1 MKNKRILSIPF
12 TPITILLCCLNTFS
26 QTHFEGT
33 VTYDMTIS
41 GTEVSPQ
48 LIHLLPDGFT
58 LYVKG
63 SRSRLE
69 ISSGMSEVTVIGDNA
84 SGSAVTLM
92 DLMGKKLAIKTDSTQ
107 VNEALDKLGEYRIV
121 HVDGGKQIL
130 GYACKKAFLI
140 RQDAASADTSTV
152 WYTEEL
158 PPFDVVSNQFL
169 PNMSDWFPMEVHTRK
184 DGTSMIISVQEI
196 KKNSLETELFEVPPD
211 YHLVDQEEMRRKLT
225 GQ

>member
-1 MKNKRILSIPF
+1 MKNKQLLSIPF
-12 TPITILLCCLNTFS
+12 TLITILLCCLNAFS

-41 GTEVSPQ
+41 GTELSPQ
-48 LIHLLPDGFT
+48 LTHLLPNGFT

-69 ISSGMSEVTVIGDNA
+69 ISSGLSEVTVIGDNA

-92 DLMGKKLAIKTDSTQ
+92 NLMGKKLAVKTDSTQ
-107 VNEALDKLGEYRIV
+107 VNEALDKLGEYKIV
-121 HVDGGKQIL
+121 HLDGGKQIL

-140 RQDAASADTSTV
+140 RQDSISADTSTV

-169 PNMSDWFPMEVHTRK
+169 PDMSDWFPMEVHTRK
-184 DGTSMIISVQEI
+184 DGTSMTISVQEI
-196 KKNSLETELFEVPPD
+196 KKTSPEAALFEVPPE
-211 YHLVDQEEMRRKLT
+211 YRIVDQEEVRRKLT